1 MLKNIRSIE
10 VRSLEDRTLEFKK
23 LPLIA
28 GTGKL
33 TIENTREDSGRKTT
47 ITVEAT
53 LSKYKDLL
61 GKPLLLRVQWYDEAV
76 ARDRYRGYQIFVF
89 GDEYL
94 PAYIEYEDDEVLTIS
109 IKYETP
115 LSFQEM
121 CSYKV

>member
-1 MLKNIRSIE
+1 ME

-23 LPLIA
+23 IPLIA

-47 ITVEAT
+47 ITVEAS

-89 GDEYL
+89 GTEYL

>member
-1 MLKNIRSIE
+1 ME

-23 LPLIA
+23 IPLIA

-76 ARDRYRGYQIFVF
+76 ANDGNHRGYQTFVF
-89 GDEYL
+89 GTEYL